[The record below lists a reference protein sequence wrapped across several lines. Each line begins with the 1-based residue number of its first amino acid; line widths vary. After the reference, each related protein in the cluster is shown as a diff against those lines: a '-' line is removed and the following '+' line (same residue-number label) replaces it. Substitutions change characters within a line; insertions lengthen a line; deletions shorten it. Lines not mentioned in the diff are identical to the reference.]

1 MDESEQVMRI
11 GFDAK
16 RLFNNRG
23 GLASYARTL
32 LLSIRQY
39 HSNAVLYLYTTRIK
53 TPFDLSDIIDDPD
66 IIIRTYKGPFSWYW
80 RSKGLVRQLVND
92 RIQIYH
98 GLAGEIP
105 VGIHKTEIKT
115 IVTIHDALWKS
126 HKEDYK
132 IADRLILNKK
142 LSYALQ
148 KSHHVI
154 CISESTFKSL
164 SNLIELDQ
172 SKVSIVQQIA
182 GPEFYTNQYNHQT
195 IIDDYELPRKF
206 VLAVGN
212 NKRRKNIDF
221 LVDAM
226 QYLTTEHIDLV
237 IVGYETNY
245 THKVIQI
252 SGLEYNEMPSIY
264 SLASVCVYPS
274 LNEGFGLP
282 ILESILSG
290 TPVCVMDKPPMNKL
304 KSDLL
309 HLFSQEAGPKDLANL
324 IDDILSS
331 ESQHT
336 LHKHEQFTQAE
347 EYAKKH
353 IQLYQSI

>member
-1 MDESEQVMRI
+1 MRI

-32 LLSIRQY
+32 LLAIRAY
-39 HSNAVLYLYTTRIK
+39 YPKTIIYLYTTRIK
-53 TPFDLSDIIDDPD
+53 TPFDMSDIIDDPD

-80 RSKGLVRQLVND
+80 RSKGLVKQLVND

-105 VGIHKTEIKT
+105 VGIHHTEIKT

-126 HKEDYK
+126 HKDDYGL
-132 IADRLILNKK
+132 ADRLILNKK

-148 KSHHVI
+148 KSHRVI

-164 SNLIELDQ
+164 SNQTGFDQ
-172 SKVSIVQQIA
+172 SKVSIIQQIA
-182 GPEFYTNQYNHQT
+182 GPEFYQAHYNHKAVE
-195 IIDDYELPRKF
+195 DDYELPQTF
-206 VLAVGN
+206 ILAVGN
-212 NKRRKNIDF
+212 NKRRKNIEF
-221 LVDAM
+221 LVEAM
-226 QYLTTEHIDLV
+226 QYLKSPNIDLV
-237 IVGYETNY
+237 IVGHEATY
-245 THKVIQI
+245 TQKVIQI
-252 SGLEYNEMPSIY
+252 SGLEYSELPSIY

-290 TPVCVMDKPPMNKL
+290 TPVCAMDKPPMNRL

-309 HLFSQEAGPKDLANL
+309 HLFSQDASPEKLASL
-324 IDDILSS
+324 IDRILSS
-331 ESQHT
+331 EST
-336 LHKHEQFTQAE
+336 YTAYSPDNVKAK
-347 EYAKKH
+347 EYAKIH
-353 IQLYQSI
+353 VRLYQSL